1 MKYCKHC
8 NSKSYNNEFCCIGCK
23 SAYKLINKM
32 GLGKYYQL
40 KSSDIGYIKPE
51 LNQEIN
57 IEKFATKN
65 IDNSY
70 EIFVNIQGIHCGAC
84 IWLIETIL
92 KKDPNVISS
101 RINLTQKTLFLK
113 WRNKLDNFYQIIDNI
128 TKIGYKILPID
139 KEIIAQNQNQQD
151 KSLLLSL
158 AIAGF
163 GAGNL
168 MLLSFGLWFSSHYD
182 MGFYTR
188 NLLHFFSAIIAIP
201 VIIYAGRPFFISAIK
216 SIKAGY
222 PNMDLVISVAIIL
235 TTIAS
240 LIKTFKGDWHIY
252 FDSAVMLIFFLLI
265 GKYLEQKIRRKAF
278 NIANE
283 FMMLNSNYGRVLIN
297 NKIQTLPTSQ
307 LKKDMILIIASGE
320 KISADG
326 IIIEGESEI
335 DNSLINGESKPKL
348 AKINDNV
355 YAGTINLGS
364 PIKVLITKN
373 QSDSILSQI
382 IKLTQKIDNN
392 KNKYI
397 KISDKLAKL
406 YIPISHLLA
415 FLTFIIWYCHKNNL
429 DQAFNNAIA
438 VLIITCP
445 CALALAIPIVQTIL
459 TSKMLKKGI
468 IIKSGNIIEQ
478 LPKIDTII
486 FDKTGTLTQG
496 KPVLQDIFEI
506 KNNKLVNLS
515 KQKKDKLLKIAASLC
530 QNSRH
535 PIAQSILNEYK
546 GNFYNIKTI
555 EIKGQGLKAK
565 LKNDQIFLG
574 KAEFCKINDQLYQD
588 LDKKGNLN
596 SYLRYQNSQLLFIF
610 DDQLKDDAKKIIKIL
625 QKNKKVILLSGDNEE
640 NVKKISKS
648 LKINRFY
655 YDHDPVK
662 KADFLKSLPKDEKFI
677 MVGDGINDA
686 LSLQMADISISF
698 NNASDIAQSISDII
712 IQGDKLNP
720 ISQIISSSTK
730 SVKIMK
736 QNLSLSLLYN
746 IIAVPFAMAGFI
758 IPLFAA
764 LAMSSSSII
773 VTLNSLRT
781 K

>member
-1 MKYCKHC
+1 
-8 NSKSYNNEFCCIGCK
+8 
-23 SAYKLINKM
+23 M

-65 IDNSY
+65 SDNSY

-92 KKDPNVISS
+92 KKDPNIISS

-113 WRNKLDNFYQIIDNI
+113 WRNKLDNFYQIIDKI

-139 KEIIAQNQNQQD
+139 KEIIAQNQNQED

-201 VIIYAGRPFFISAIK
+201 VIIYAGRPFFRSAIK

-415 FLTFIIWYCHKNNL
+415 FATFIIWYCHKNNL

-546 GNFYNIKTI
+546 GNFYNIKTT

-574 KAEFCKINDQLYQD
+574 KAEFCKINDKLYQD

-662 KADFLKSLPKDEKFI
+662 KADFLKTLPKDEKFI

>member
-1 MKYCKHC
+1 
-8 NSKSYNNEFCCIGCK
+8 
-23 SAYKLINKM
+23 M

-65 IDNSY
+65 SDNSY

-92 KKDPNVISS
+92 KKDPSIISS

-201 VIIYAGRPFFISAIK
+201 VIIYAGRPFFRSAIK

-415 FLTFIIWYCHKNNL
+415 FLTFIIWYFHKNNL

-546 GNFYNIKTI
+546 GNFYNIKTT

-565 LKNDQIFLG
+565 LKNDQILLG

-596 SYLRYQNSQLLFIF
+596 SYLRYKNSQLLFIF

-662 KADFLKSLPKDEKFI
+662 KADFLKTLPKDEKFI

-720 ISQIISSSTK
+720 INQIISSSTK

>member
-1 MKYCKHC
+1 
-8 NSKSYNNEFCCIGCK
+8 
-23 SAYKLINKM
+23 M

-65 IDNSY
+65 SDNSY

-201 VIIYAGRPFFISAIK
+201 VIIYAGRPFFRSAIK

-574 KAEFCKINDQLYQD
+574 KAEFCKINDKLYQD

-662 KADFLKSLPKDEKFI
+662 KADFLKTLPKDEKFI